1 MEQLVDQFAKK
12 ISELQTENDR
22 LGLRLT
28 KNEILSTERLV
39 RITELESTNGEL
51 EKRVDELV
59 TEKFSLTRERDD
71 GMVVAENLL
80 ARISEMKTDISR
92 IDELNER
99 MEIQERV
106 NRDLQTALGD
116 RVTVRPPR
124 LPDVPIIR
132 SLHASVGYQSSQ
144 TETIL
149 TLNKYTQTI
158 EKISIRE

>member
-1 MEQLVDQFAKK
+1 MDQFAKK

-71 GMVVAENLL
+71 GMIVAENLL

-116 RVTVRPPR
+116 RVTVCPPR

-132 SLHASVGYQSSQ
+132 SLHPSVGPQSSQ